1 MRRFSLGLHPTDGSH
16 RVTTL
21 ELLFDLVFVY
31 ALTQI
36 TTTMAHD
43 LTLTGLAHGLVLMML
58 IWFGWTAYGW
68 LGNQARADEGALR
81 TAMIF
86 AMVGYFLVALA
97 VPEAFHDRP
106 GGLSGPLVFV
116 LAYAVVRL
124 AHLGV
129 YWLAAGDDTGLI
141 RTLQRAFYS
150 VLPALVLLTIGA
162 LVDERW
168 RLAVWASAMA
178 LEYVLIFLIGST
190 GWRIHAPAHFA
201 ERHGLIVIIAIGE
214 SIVSIGVGV
223 AGAPISWQ
231 ILVGATL
238 GMAIAVTLWWTY
250 FDVVALV
257 AERTL
262 ERLTGDD
269 RVRLGRDSYTFLH
282 LPIVTGVVLLAVG
295 AKVVLLQAAEP
306 AQHHASLPGVAIW
319 AIYGGAAL
327 YLVSLSMLRWRNIG
341 RPNIERLVVAC
352 LLLVLAALV
361 SFTDLPALWHPALI
375 ALTMISLV
383 GYEAYHFRD
392 VRQQVRH
399 ADHAHHSAEGGH
411 RR

>member
-1 MRRFSLGLHPTDGSH
+1 MPRLSLGLHPTGDAH

-36 TTTMAHD
+36 TTTAAHE
-43 LTLTGLAHGLVLMML
+43 LTPTGLAHGLVLMML

-86 AMVGYFLVALA
+86 AMVGYFVVALT
-97 VPEAFHDRP
+97 VPEAFHDQP
-106 GGLSGPLVFV
+106 GGVSGPLVFV

-129 YWLAAGDDTGLI
+129 YWLAAGDDAGLM
-141 RTLQRAFYS
+141 RTLRRAFYS
-150 VLPALVLLTIGA
+150 VLPSLLLLTVGA
-162 LVDERW
+162 LVEERW
-168 RLAVWASAMA
+168 RLAVWAFAMA

-214 SIVSIGVGV
+214 SIVSVGVGV
-223 AGAPISWQ
+223 AGAPISWP

-238 GMAIAVTLWWTY
+238 GIVIAVTLWWTY

-257 AERTL
+257 AARTL

-282 LPIVTGVVLLAVG
+282 LPIVTGIVLLALG
-295 AKVVLLQAAEP
+295 AKVVMLQAAAP
-306 AQHHASLPGVAIW
+306 TQHSHQAPLPEIAIW
-319 AIYGGAAL
+319 AIYGGTAM

-341 RPNIERLVVAC
+341 RPNIERLVVAS
-352 LLLVLAALV
+352 LLLVLASGV
-361 SFTDLPALWHPALI
+361 SFTDLPALWHPAFIAVAMVGLI
-375 ALTMISLV
+375 
-383 GYEAYHFRD
+383 GYEAIHFRD

-399 ADHAHHSAEGGH
+399 ADHAH
-411 RR
+411 

>member
-1 MRRFSLGLHPTDGSH
+1 MPRLSLGLHPTDDSH

-36 TTTMAHD
+36 TTSVTHD

-58 IWFGWTAYGW
+58 VWFGWTAYGW

-86 AMVGYFLVALA
+86 AMVGYFMVALA

-106 GGLSGPLVFV
+106 GGVAGPLVFV
-116 LAYAVVRL
+116 LAYAIVRL

-129 YWLAAGDDTGLI
+129 YWLAAGDDVGLM
-141 RTLQRAFYS
+141 RTLRRAFYS
-150 VLPALVLLTIGA
+150 VLPSLMLLTVGA

-168 RLAVWASAMA
+168 RLAVWAFAMA
-178 LEYVLIFLIGST
+178 VEYVLIFLIGST

-214 SIVSIGVGV
+214 SIVSVGVGV
-223 AGAPISWQ
+223 AGAPISWP
-231 ILVGATL
+231 ILVGAGL
-238 GMAIAVTLWWTY
+238 GMVIAVTLWWTY

-282 LPIVTGVVLLAVG
+282 LPIVTGIVLLAVG
-295 AKVVLLQAAEP
+295 AKVVMLQAAAP
-306 AQHHASLPGVAIW
+306 AQHSHQAPLPEIAIW
-319 AIYGGAAL
+319 AIYGGTAM

-341 RPNIERLVVAC
+341 RPNVQRLLVAG
-352 LLLVLAALV
+352 LLLVLAATL
-361 SFTDLPALWHPALI
+361 SFTDLPALWHPAFI
-375 ALTMISLV
+375 AVAMVSLV
-383 GYEAYHFRD
+383 GYEAIHFRD
-392 VRQQVRH
+392 VRQHVRH
-399 ADHAHHSAEGGH
+399 SDHSH
-411 RR
+411 

>member
-1 MRRFSLGLHPTDGSH
+1 MPRLSLGLHPTDDSH

-36 TTTMAHD
+36 TTTAAHE

-86 AMVGYFLVALA
+86 AMVGYFVVALT

-106 GGLSGPLVFV
+106 GGVSGPLVFV

-129 YWLAAGDDTGLI
+129 YWLAAGDDAGLT
-141 RTLQRAFYS
+141 RTLRRAFYS
-150 VLPALVLLTIGA
+150 VLPSLLLLTVGA

-168 RLAVWASAMA
+168 RLAVWALAMA
-178 LEYVLIFLIGST
+178 VEYVLIFLIGST

-214 SIVSIGVGV
+214 SIVSVGVGV
-223 AGAPISWQ
+223 AGAPISWP

-282 LPIVTGVVLLAVG
+282 LPIVTGIVLLAVG
-295 AKVVLLQAAEP
+295 AKVVMLQAAAP
-306 AQHHASLPGVAIW
+306 AQDSHHAPLPEIAIW
-319 AIYGGAAL
+319 AIYGGTAM
-327 YLVSLSMLRWRNIG
+327 YLISLSMLRWRNIG
-341 RPNIERLVVAC
+341 RPNIERLVVAAM
-352 LLLVLAALV
+352 LLVVAAVV
-361 SFTDLPALWHPALI
+361 SFTDLPALWHPAFI
-375 ALTMISLV
+375 AVAMVSLV
-383 GYEAYHFRD
+383 GFEAIHFRD
-392 VRQQVRH
+392 VRQRVRH
-399 ADHAHHSAEGGH
+399 ADHAH
-411 RR
+411 

>member
-1 MRRFSLGLHPTDGSH
+1 MPRLSLGLHPTDDSH

-36 TTTMAHD
+36 TTSVAHD

-86 AMVGYFLVALA
+86 AMVGYFMVALA

-106 GGLSGPLVFV
+106 GGVSGPLVFV
-116 LAYAVVRL
+116 LAYAIVRL

-129 YWLAAGDDTGLI
+129 YRLAAGTDADLV
-141 RTLQRAFYS
+141 RTLRRAFYS
-150 VLPALVLLTIGA
+150 VLPSLVLLTVGA
-162 LVDERW
+162 LVDEHW
-168 RLAVWASAMA
+168 RLAVWAFAMA
-178 LEYVLIFLIGST
+178 LEYVLIFSIGST

-214 SIVSIGVGV
+214 SIVSVGVGV
-223 AGAPISWQ
+223 AGAPVSWP
-231 ILVGATL
+231 ILVGSAL

-257 AERTL
+257 AQRTL
-262 ERLTGDD
+262 ERLTGDE

-282 LPIVTGVVLLAVG
+282 LPIVTGIVLLALG
-295 AKVVLLQAAEP
+295 AKVVMLQAAEP
-306 AQHHASLPGVAIW
+306 AQHSHQAPLPGVAIW
-319 AIYGGAAL
+319 AIYGGTAM

-341 RPNIERLVVAC
+341 RPNLQRLLVAG
-352 LLLVLAALV
+352 LLLLAAAML
-361 SFTDLPALWHPALI
+361 SLTDIPALWHPAFV
-375 ALTMISLV
+375 AVSMVSLV
-383 GYEAYHFRD
+383 GYEAIHFRD
-392 VRQQVRH
+392 VRQQVRR
-399 ADHAHHSAEGGH
+399 ADHSH
-411 RR
+411 

>member
-1 MRRFSLGLHPTDGSH
+1 MPRFSLGLHPTDDSH

-36 TTTMAHD
+36 TTTVAHD

-58 IWFGWTAYGW
+58 VWFGWTAYGW

-106 GGLSGPLVFV
+106 GGVSGPLVFV

-129 YWLAAGDDTGLI
+129 YRLAAGDDIGLM
-141 RTLQRAFYS
+141 RTLRRAFYS
-150 VLPALVLLTIGA
+150 VLPSLVLLTVGA
-162 LVDERW
+162 LVAERW
-168 RLAVWASAMA
+168 RLAVWAFAMA
-178 LEYVLIFLIGST
+178 LEYVLVFLIGST

-214 SIVSIGVGV
+214 SIVSVGVGV
-223 AGAPISWQ
+223 AGAPISWP

-257 AERTL
+257 AEATL

-282 LPIVTGVVLLAVG
+282 LPIVTGIVLLALG
-295 AKVVLLQAAEP
+295 AKVVMLQAAAP
-306 AQHHASLPGVAIW
+306 SQHSHQAPLPEVAIW
-319 AIYGGAAL
+319 TIYGGTAM

-341 RPNIERLVVAC
+341 RPNIERLVVAAM
-352 LLLVLAALV
+352 LLVVAAIV
-361 SFTDLPALWHPALI
+361 SFTDLPALWHPAFI
-375 ALTMISLV
+375 AVAMVSLV
-383 GYEAYHFRD
+383 GYEAIHFRD
-392 VRQQVRH
+392 VRQRVRH
-399 ADHAHHSAEGGH
+399 ADHAH
-411 RR
+411 

>member
-1 MRRFSLGLHPTDGSH
+1 MPRLSLGLHPTDDSH

-36 TTTMAHD
+36 TTSVAHD

-86 AMVGYFLVALA
+86 AMVGYFMVALA

-106 GGLSGPLVFV
+106 GGVSGPLVFV
-116 LAYAVVRL
+116 LAYAIVRL
-124 AHLGV
+124 AHLGI
-129 YWLAAGDDTGLI
+129 YRLAAGTDADLV
-141 RTLQRAFYS
+141 RTLRRAFYS
-150 VLPALVLLTIGA
+150 VLPSLVLLTVGA
-162 LVDERW
+162 LVDEHW
-168 RLAVWASAMA
+168 RLAVWAFAMA
-178 LEYVLIFLIGST
+178 LEYVLIFSIGST

-214 SIVSIGVGV
+214 SIVSVGVGV
-223 AGAPISWQ
+223 AGAPVSWP
-231 ILVGATL
+231 ILIGSAL
-238 GMAIAVTLWWTY
+238 CMAIAVTLWWTY

-257 AERTL
+257 AQRTL

-282 LPIVTGVVLLAVG
+282 LPIVTGIVLLALG
-295 AKVVLLQAAEP
+295 AKVVMLQAAGPTRHSHQAPLP
-306 AQHHASLPGVAIW
+306 AVAVW
-319 AIYGGAAL
+319 AIYGGTAM

-341 RPNIERLVVAC
+341 RPNLQRLLVAA
-352 LLLVLAALV
+352 LLLVLAAIL
-361 SFTDLPALWHPALI
+361 SLTDIPALWHPAFV
-375 ALTMISLV
+375 AVAMVSLV
-383 GYEAYHFRD
+383 GYEAIHFRD
-392 VRQQVRH
+392 VRQEVRH
-399 ADHAHHSAEGGH
+399 ADHPH
-411 RR
+411 